1 MSGKPSTKD
10 RSCSTR
16 IYLPDTRH
24 TSDQLGNADLDVDT
38 LVCHVPLGFLLAL
51 VYPAFGSQ
59 NGALGRTGCCRA
71 KCLSWPHRRRSIKKG
86 DMTKLRIVANAQ
98 AEASN
103 SDLRS
108 QVHFCAQ
115 TGQIWLHE
123 HRMLLIHAQAQALLR
138 KELIDTLGMA
148 RAQGLLTRMGYESGV
163 RDAELARTMAQDLS
177 DIEAFMTGPQLHTL
191 EGIVKVTQIRL
202 ELDRSAGNFYGEFL
216 WENSWEGQWHR
227 HFFGVHTEPVCW
239 TQIGYAC
246 GYTSAFM
253 GRAILY
259 KEVECAGMG
268 NDHCRII
275 GKPVDEWEDASEY
288 AHFFNRE
295 SIAEQLIALQTQVV
309 ELRTSIAEKKGLPA
323 DMVGNSPAFRAAYE
337 LLRHA
342 THNEITV
349 LLLGETG
356 VGKEV
361 FARTLHEHGARAKAS
376 FVAINCAAIPA
387 DLVEAELFGVEK
399 GAYTGAQASRAGRFE
414 RANGGTLFLDEIGD
428 LPLAA
433 QAKLLR
439 VLQEGEIE
447 RVGGQTVRKVSV
459 RLVAATNVDLRL
471 KVKEGKFR
479 SDLYYRLNAY
489 QIKIPP
495 LRERK
500 EDISPLAKGFLEKYC
515 ALHGKRIAGFTDKAK
530 RALLT
535 YAWPGNIREL
545 QNMIERGVILA
556 PVGTRIE
563 VHHMF
568 SSIDERASDEFGLDA
583 HGDLRQP
590 VHDVGSELCEAVL
603 GGTMTLD
610 QVEAMLLERAVDKSH
625 GNLSSAARMLGVTRP
640 QLAYRLRRLQEE
652 PLSRDSAA
660 PAKPIQP

>member
-1 MSGKPSTKD
+1 
-10 RSCSTR
+10 
-16 IYLPDTRH
+16 
-24 TSDQLGNADLDVDT
+24 
-38 LVCHVPLGFLLAL
+38 
-51 VYPAFGSQ
+51 
-59 NGALGRTGCCRA
+59 
-71 KCLSWPHRRRSIKKG
+71 
-86 DMTKLRIVANAQ
+86 MTKLRVVSQAQSNAGTR
-98 AEASN
+98 
-103 SDLRS
+103 DLLS
-108 QVHFCAQ
+108 QVHFCSE

-163 RDAELARTMAQDLS
+163 RDAELARSRAQSLTDL
-177 DIEAFMTGPQLHTL
+177 EAFLTGPQLHTL
-191 EGIVKVTQIRL
+191 EGIVKVTKIRL
-202 ELDRSAGNFYGEFL
+202 ELDRVAGTFYGEFL

-227 HFFGVHTEPVCW
+227 HYFGVHHEPVCW

-253 GRAILY
+253 GRSVLY

-275 GKPVDEWEDASEY
+275 GKPVEEWEDASEY

-295 SIAEQLIALQTQVV
+295 SIAEQLIDLQTQVV
-309 ELRTSIAEKKGLPA
+309 QLRTSIRDKEGLPA
-323 DMVGNSPAFRAAYE
+323 HMVGNSTAFCDAYE
-337 LLRHA
+337 LLCQA
-342 THNEITV
+342 ANSQITV

-361 FARTLHEHGARAKAS
+361 FARTLHERSARCKAS

-399 GAYTGAQASRAGRFE
+399 GAYTGALASRAGRFE
-414 RANGGTLFLDEIGD
+414 RADGGTLFLDEIGD

-447 RVGGQTVRKVSV
+447 RLGSQTVRKVNV
-459 RLVAATNVDLRL
+459 RLVAATNVDLL
-471 KVKEGKFR
+471 QLAKEGKFR

-489 QIKIPP
+489 QIKIPS

-500 EDISPLAKGFLEKYC
+500 EDISPLAKRFLEKYG
-515 ALHGKRIAGFTDKAK
+515 AIHDKRLKGFTDKAK

-556 PVGTRIE
+556 PGGTRIE

-568 SSIDERASDEFGLDA
+568 SGFDERDSLELGLDV
-583 HGDLRQP
+583 HGDIETRP
-590 VHDVGSELCEAVL
+590 TESGRALCEAVL
-603 GGTMTLD
+603 GGEMTLG
-610 QVEAMLLERAVDKSH
+610 QVESMLLEMAVDKAQ

-640 QLAYRLRRLQEE
+640 QLAYRLRRLQ
-652 PLSRDSAA
+652 DDTGAA
-660 PAKPIQP
+660 HVLGELASNALQD